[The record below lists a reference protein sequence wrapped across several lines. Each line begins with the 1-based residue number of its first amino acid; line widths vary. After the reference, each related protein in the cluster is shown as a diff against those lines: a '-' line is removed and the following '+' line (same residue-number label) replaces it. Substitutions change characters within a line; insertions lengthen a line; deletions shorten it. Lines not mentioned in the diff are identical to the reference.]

1 MRYRLMPC
9 LPCPRRTLFDLSL
22 PICLAL
28 AGLHAASAAETVRL
42 VSYNIHHGTGMDGK
56 LDLGRIAALLTSWKA
71 DAVVLQEVDRHCGRT
86 GRVDQAAELGRLTG
100 MTATF
105 QKAMDYDGGEYGLCI
120 LTKLPPLETKGIPL
134 PPGGEPRT
142 GQWVR
147 IPALGTTI
155 TIANTHLDFAKG
167 PARLAQATALLE
179 SLATAPP
186 PVLLAGD
193 FNAVRGDDVM
203 TAVLNAGWAIPVKE
217 GAAATVPSVKPTR
230 EIDFAV
236 FRPALA
242 LTVVSYRVLDEA
254 VASDHRPILIEV
266 SRASETSP
274 K

>member
-1 MRYRLMPC
+1 MPFF
-9 LPCPRRTLFDLSL
+9 PCPRRALFGFSLSL
-22 PICLAL
+22 CLAL
-28 AGLHAASAAETVRL
+28 TGLQAATAAETFRL
-42 VSYNIHHGTGMDGK
+42 VSYNIHHGAGMDGK
-56 LDLGRIAALLTSWKA
+56 VDLGRIATLLTSWKA

-120 LTKLPPLETKGIPL
+120 LTKSPPLETKGIPL

-147 IPALGTTI
+147 IPALGTTL

-179 SLATAPP
+179 ALATSPR

-193 FNAVRGDDVM
+193 FNAIRGDEVM
-203 TAVLNAGWAIPVKE
+203 TAVMDAGWAVPLKE
-217 GAAATVPSVKPTR
+217 GPAATVPSIKPTR

-236 FRPALA
+236 ILPAQA
-242 LTVVSYRVLDEA
+242 LRVVSYRVLDEA

-266 SRASETSP
+266 ARAAGSP
-274 K
+274 QK